1 MQRLSFQ
8 DEIAKNKRN
17 SILLIISAAAVIVG
31 LVYFFAYIFAP
42 SYLLFIL
49 PFSVIFILIYI
60 YGDYMYGDSIVLA
73 ATHAKPAEGRE
84 HQYLRDTV
92 EGLSIAAGIPQP
104 KIYVMQSDEINAFAT
119 GRDPQHASVAVTT
132 GALNNLNRQELEG
145 VLAHEIS
152 HVRNRDILFATLIAV
167 VVGLA
172 AILSQIILRSFL
184 YGGARGRSDER
195 RGGGGLPI
203 VIIIIIGLILA
214 IIAPLL
220 VRLIQFAMSRRRE
233 YLADASGAE
242 LTRYPEGLA
251 SALEKIMKKNQS
263 NMDVSEA
270 VSHLFFAD
278 PRRTSLDSLFDTHP
292 PLAERVRRLRAM

>member
-8 DEIAKNKRN
+8 DEIARNKRN
-17 SILLIISAAAVIVG
+17 SILLLISAAAVI
-31 LVYFFAYIFAP
+31 LALIYFFAYIFAP

-49 PFSVIFILIYI
+49 PFSGLFIVLYI
-60 YGDYMYGDSIVLA
+60 YGDYMYGERIVLA
-73 ATHAKPAEGRE
+73 ATNAKPAEGRE
-84 HQYLRDTV
+84 YQYLRDTV
-92 EGLSIAAGIPQP
+92 EGLSIAAGIPAPQ
-104 KIYVMQSDEINAFAT
+104 IYVMQSSEINAYAT
-119 GRDPQHASVAVTT
+119 GRDPQHASIAVTT
-132 GALNNLNRQELEG
+132 GALSNLNRQELEG
-145 VLAHEIS
+145 VVAHEIS

-195 RGGGGLPI
+195 RGGGGAAI
-203 VIIIIIGLILA
+203 AIIIIIGLILA
-214 IIAPLL
+214 VVAPLL
-220 VRLIQFAMSRRRE
+220 VRLIQFAISRRRE
-233 YLADASGAE
+233 YLADASGAD

-278 PRRTSLDSLFDTHP
+278 PRRTSLDSFFDTHP
-292 PLAERVRRLRAM
+292 PLAERIKRLRAM